1 MQKSLGIAW
10 WKLGNKMRRC
20 KLIKIRAV
28 KLCMWDWIQIYL
40 AIFYVLLYTVSI
52 VVCHVFNYFF
62 FLILKVSYFT
72 REVKTIHDQLVVFT
86 SYCVYGLAGC
96 HSCQVGPLNLLSCF
110 YGFTNYASFSSH
122 FSYCWTSS
130 TIGPFV
136 KNKHR

>member
-52 VVCHVFNYFF
+52 VVCHVFNFF
-62 FLILKVSYFT
+62 FFFNFKSQLFYKGSKNNTWSARCIYLLLCIWACWLSFLPGWSIEFIILLLWFY
-72 REVKTIHDQLVVFT
+72 QLCFFFI
-86 SYCVYGLAGC
+86 
-96 HSCQVGPLNLLSCF
+96 PFFLLLGFF
-110 YGFTNYASFSSH
+110 YHWAFR
-122 FSYCWTSS
+122 
-130 TIGPFV
+130 
-136 KNKHR
+136 KK